1 MEAEREEVVQ
11 GFVSSLPSLPSRVTR
26 AFLSPARLPS
36 VPPSIAAGPS
46 ILDSGSLLLEPSTVP
61 ERMYYLVPT
70 TCTYLTWY
78 IPSTSM
84 VVPPTADCRD

>member
-46 ILDSGSLLLEPSTVP
+46 ILDSGSPFLNPPLYQKECTST
-61 ERMYYLVPT
+61 YYLYLPYLVHT
-70 TCTYLTWY
+70 VNIHGCT
-78 IPSTSM
+78 
-84 VVPPTADCRD
+84 VPPTADCRD

>member
-1 MEAEREEVVQ
+1 MYLVVVLVAESSVANVVDERREEVEVGEGAEREEVVQ

-36 VPPSIAAGPS
+36 VPPSIVAGPS

-61 ERMYYLVPT
+61 ERIY
-70 TCTYLTWY
+70 
-78 IPSTSM
+78 
-84 VVPPTADCRD
+84 